1 MPTLALQLPETFEQS
16 RAALDPSSA
25 TYATKLAQFVQP
37 VEDTETEVVDLLSRV
52 VNGTGRAVLL
62 LGTTG
67 SGKSTFIQ
75 SLTWR
80 KHLGLARLESID
92 CSDLSQS
99 SKLHELG
106 ARLQIAAETARNS
119 RGVTAVSID
128 YLESLGGI
136 QSEEKRA
143 FFQTLNGLL
152 RKSPML
158 VVWPVTNSEDAASMI
173 AEAKSVSGTV
183 FDTRVPILKFQGPK
197 IEAFPSIVR
206 NTIAVFNES
215 KMLQDFL
222 LTDAELDKVRDD
234 LVADKDIDP
243 TIRNY
248 IQRVQIHWSEK
259 SGQLKSLN
267 AKLPR
272 PNEVWCV
279 FCHPTAEDVVSM
291 FATKGSQAASAW
303 IAYHAKLWE
312 YVPGTQRA
320 ARWKNP
326 TRLQYAIGGALVTR
340 VLHLSPQSLISV
352 CMAYSTDAKLDPV
365 KTAGPAEWKDKSKAK
380 DYVSTSALYRQL
392 IGNPP
397 SKGKTKGGPAAAAR
411 QSATAPFEIL
421 NKIVAGSGN
430 DRYVNHA
437 IAECLRE
444 KLSSDFGVFSEQ
456 SHPWIP
462 GITPDIRID
471 TPDGRQICL
480 EFCYTNNQKPG
491 GVADYVLDK
500 LATYMDQ
507 LEQYVG
513 VDIG

>member
-1 MPTLALQLPETFEQS
+1 MITSILKLPETFEQS
-16 RAALDPSSA
+16 RAALDPASTS
-25 TYATKLAQFVQP
+25 YATKLAQFVQP
-37 VEDTETEVVDLLSRV
+37 VEDTETEVVELLSRV
-52 VNGTGRAVLL
+52 VPGTGRAVLL

-92 CSDLSQS
+92 CSDLSERN
-99 SKLHELG
+99 KLYELG
-106 ARLQIAAETARNS
+106 ARLQVAADKAR
-119 RGVTAVSID
+119 RDKGITAVSID

-136 QSEEKRA
+136 KDEEKRA

-158 VVWPVTNSEDAASMI
+158 VVWPVTKHEDASSMI

-183 FDTRVPILKFQGPK
+183 FDVRVPILKFKGPK
-197 IEAFPSIVR
+197 IEMFPSIVR
-206 NTIAVFNES
+206 NTISVFNES
-215 KMLQDFL
+215 RMLQDFL

-234 LVADKDIDP
+234 LVADTETDP

-248 IQRVQIHWSEK
+248 IQNVQIHWSQK
-259 SGQLKSLN
+259 TGRLKTVN
-267 AKLPR
+267 AKLPK

-279 FCHPTAEDVVSM
+279 FCHPTAEDVVSI
-291 FATKGSQAASAW
+291 FATKGSQAQSAW
-303 IAYHAKLWE
+303 IAYHSKLWE

-340 VLHLSPQSLISV
+340 ILHLSPQSLVSI
-352 CMAYSTDAKLDPV
+352 CMAYSSDAKLDPV
-365 KTAGPAEWKDKSKAK
+365 RAAGPVEWKDKSKAK
-380 DYVSTSALYRQL
+380 DYLSTSALFKQL
-392 IGNPP
+392 TGQAP

-411 QSATAPFEIL
+411 QSATVPFEVL

-437 IAECLRE
+437 IAECLKE

-456 SHPWIP
+456 VHPWIP
-462 GITPDIRID
+462 SITPDIRID

-500 LATYMDQ
+500 LAVYMDQ

-513 VDIG
+513 GEVY